1 VIEIREVLRLWL
13 SGLGLQ
19 TVAVRAGVDR
29 KTARRY
35 IDAAVVAGSDRDG
48 GVDQRTDDLI
58 GAVVTA
64 VRPDRPRGTELPGK
78 RCAPTMIGAIEVRIA
93 SANRCRIL
101 PRCACWQLR
110 QRRLPS
116 STD

>member
-1 VIEIREVLRLWL
+1 MSKRRSPFLPAGPGCSVIEIREVLRLWL
-13 SGLGLQ
+13 SGWGLR

-48 GVDQRTDDLI
+48 GVDQRTDDVI

-64 VRPDRPRGTELPGK
+64 VRPDRPQGHRAAWKAL
-78 RCAPTMIGAIEVRIA
+78 CAHHD
-93 SANRCRIL
+93 
-101 PRCACWQLR
+101 
-110 QRRLPS
+110 RRN
-116 STD
+116 